1 MSTIFT
7 KIVAG
12 EIPCHEVW
20 ADDRHFAFLDINPRA
35 PGHTLVIPKREVSY
49 IFDLEPEEYDGLW
62 RAARTVADRMKTALS
77 CERICVS
84 VIGWEVPHVHVH
96 LVPTNRIEDF
106 PFPPPQTTTAAE
118 LSAMAARLRGE
129 D

>member
-20 ADDRHFAFLDINPRA
+20 ADDHHFAFLDINPRA

-49 IFDLEPEEYDGLW
+49 IFDLEPEEYDRLW
-62 RAARTVADRMKTALS
+62 RAARTVAERMKAALS
-77 CERICVS
+77 CARVCVS
-84 VIGWEVPHVHVH
+84 VVGWEVPHVHVH
-96 LVPTNRIEDF
+96 LVPTNHIEDF
-106 PFPPPQTTTAAE
+106 PFPPPQTTTAEE
-118 LSAMAARLRGE
+118 LSAMAERLRGGS
-129 D
+129 